1 MNNNGYIIIGF
12 PGVGKSTVAKDDTRF
27 IDLESSTFMVDGQRS
42 EDWYKIY
49 VNVAID
55 LAKQYN
61 VFISSHMAVQNYL
74 ATLNYNNVI
83 MVYPDKSLKTVLL
96 KRLSKR
102 YESDPSDKNK
112 RALDYMESN
121 FDTCV
126 DDMDKSNNFM
136 KLRLNSIKQAD
147 DLHDLILYVID
158 KINTVRREDE
168 VRMKYFGPEKNM
180 VNTDAFIK
188 P

>member
-55 LAKQYN
+55 LVKQYN

-83 MVYPDKSLKTVLL
+83 MAYPDKSLKIVWL

-102 YESDPSDKNK
+102 CESDPSDKNK

-126 DDMDKSNNFM
+126 DDMDKSNSFM

-147 DLHDLILYVID
+147 ELHDLILYVID

-180 VNTDAFIK
+180 INTDAFLR

>member
-27 IDLESSTFMVDGQRS
+27 IDLESSAFMVDDQRS
-42 EDWYKIY
+42 EDWYKTY
-49 VNVAID
+49 VNVAVD
-55 LAKQYN
+55 LTKYHN
-61 VFISSHMAVQNYL
+61 VLISSHMAVQNYL

-83 MVYPDKSLKTVLL
+83 MVYPDKSLKTVWL

-180 VNTDAFIK
+180 INTDAFSR

>member
-12 PGVGKSTVAKDDTRF
+12 PGVGKSTVAKGDTRF

-74 ATLNYNNVI
+74 VTLNYNNVI
-83 MVYPDKSLKTVLL
+83 MAYPDKSLKRAITMVIDLKDPTKNVLI
-96 KRLSKR
+96 KDIITDENGRMHRPSFYTTLSYK
-102 YESDPSDKNK
+102 
-112 RALDYMESN
+112 
-121 FDTCV
+121 FDIV
-126 DDMDKSNNFM
+126 NE
-136 KLRLNSIKQAD
+136 L
-147 DLHDLILYVID
+147 DLIIR
-158 KINTVRREDE
+158 NTIR
-168 VRMKYFGPEKNM
+168 KYLQYLVSKLEG
-180 VNTDAFIK
+180 
-188 P
+188 